1 MDLLK
6 FITAGSVD
14 DGKSTLIGRLLYD
27 TDSILDDQ
35 LEAIQRANR
44 KNDDGT
50 LDLAILTD
58 GLKAEREQGITI
70 DVAYKYFHTEKRKF
84 IIADTPGHIQYTR
97 NMVTGASNADLA
109 IILIDARK
117 GVVEQ
122 TRRHS
127 FLVSLLAI
135 PNILVCINKMDMV
148 DYDKAVFD
156 KIQADYERL
165 TKNMNSTQVDYIPVS
180 ALKGDNIATRSP
192 NTPWYDGKPLL
203 EFLETVEVNQQPEVQ
218 QARFP
223 VQWIIRPQTAELPDY
238 RGYAGRVVG
247 GSFAVGDRIVA
258 LPSGVA
264 STITRIELASE
275 SLTTAESG
283 ASVIIHLADDIDI
296 SRGDMLVKAG
306 EQPVLSQSFESD
318 ICWMDTRP
326 LDVNQTYLLQQHG
339 KTTKVKIQDIVYR
352 IDIETLERTA
362 SDGFGLNDIGR
373 IQFKCADPLAF
384 DRYAFN
390 KANGGAILID
400 TRNNLTVAAL
410 MISEPVD
417 H

>member
-70 DVAYKYFHTEKRKF
+70 DVAYKYFHTDKRKF

-156 KIQADYERL
+156 KIKGDYERL
-165 TKNMNSTQVDYIPVS
+165 TENMNATQVDYIPVS
-180 ALKGDNIATRSP
+180 ALKGDNIATWST
-192 NTPWYDGKPLL
+192 NTPWYDGKSLL
-203 EFLETVEVNQQPEVQ
+203 DFLETVEINRQPETQ

-223 VQWIIRPQTAELPDY
+223 VQWVIRPQTAELPDY
-238 RGYAGRVVG
+238 RGYAGRIVG
-247 GSFAVGDRIVA
+247 GTFAVGDRIAA
-258 LPSGVA
+258 LPSGFT

-283 ASVIIHLADDIDI
+283 ASVIIHLADDMDI
-296 SRGDMLVKAG
+296 SRGDMIVKSD
-306 EQPVLSQSFESD
+306 EQPVLSQQFESD

-326 LDVNQTYLLQQHG
+326 IDVSHTYLLQQHG
-339 KTTKVKIQDIVYR
+339 KTTKVKIKDIIYR
-352 IDIETLERTA
+352 VDIETLEKSA
-362 SDGFGLNDIGR
+362 SESFGLNDIGR
-373 IQFKCADPLAF
+373 IQIKCAEPLAL
-384 DRYAFN
+384 DRYASN

-400 TRNNLTVAAL
+400 ARNNLTVAAL
-410 MISEPVD
+410 MISKPIED
-417 H
+417 